1 MKVSLRHEDSIA
13 ILEVTGEVDAH
24 NFQVLKAGLTKL
36 LRAGKNRIILSL
48 QDANE
53 LESDV
58 LRELA
63 IIDVFAREL
72 SGKIVLAAE
81 SEELREGV
89 KIFAKPPV
97 IPIVSSIPIAL
108 DYFKKSEPKEEAE
121 EADPEAL
128 KASLQAKDREI
139 EALNA
144 RLAQLDPKETNELR
158 AQNAALRSKVSQLE
172 GQVEDLMKEKRV
184 PADAEGFLEKISA
197 LEDSL
202 KRMQGKA

>member
-13 ILEVTGEVDAH
+13 ILEVTGEVDQH

-36 LRAGKNRIILSL
+36 LRDGKNRIILSL
-48 QDANE
+48 SDANE

-63 IIDVFAREL
+63 ILDVFAREL
-72 SGKIVLAAE
+72 SGKIVLSAE
-81 SEELREGV
+81 NEELREGV

-97 IPIVSSIPIAL
+97 IPILSSVALAL
-108 DYFKKSEPKEEAE
+108 DYFKKSEPQAEE
-121 EADPEAL
+121 EADPDAL
-128 KASLQAKDREI
+128 KAALQVKDREI
-139 EALNA
+139 DALKA

-158 AQNAALRSKVSQLE
+158 ALNASLKSKVSQLE

-184 PADAEGFLEKISA
+184 PVDAEGFLEKITA

>member
-13 ILEVTGEVDAH
+13 ILEVAGEVDAH
-24 NFQVLKAGLTKL
+24 SFQVLKAGLTKL
-36 LRAGKNRIILSL
+36 LRDGKNRIILSL
-48 QDANE
+48 KDANE

-72 SGKIVLAAE
+72 SGKIVLSAE
-81 SEELREGV
+81 NEDLREGV

-97 IPIVSSIPIAL
+97 IPILSSVALAL
-108 DYFKKSEPKEEAE
+108 DYFKKSEPQSEE
-121 EADPEAL
+121 EADPDAL
-128 KASLQAKDREI
+128 KAAVQVKDREI
-139 EALNA
+139 EALKA

-158 AQNAALRSKVSQLE
+158 ALNASLKSKVSQLE
-172 GQVEDLMKEKRV
+172 GQVEDLMKEKRTCT
-184 PADAEGFLEKISA
+184 DAEGFLEKINA

>member
-1 MKVSLRHEDSIA
+1 MKLSLRQEDSVA
-13 ILEVTGEVDAH
+13 ILEVSGEVDTH
-24 NFQVLKAGLTKL
+24 NFQVLKAGLTKI
-36 LRAGKNRIILSL
+36 LRDGKNRIVLSL
-48 QDANE
+48 SDANE

-63 IIDVFAREL
+63 ILDVFAREL

-97 IPIVSSIPIAL
+97 IPILSSVALAL
-108 DYFKKSEPKEEAE
+108 DYFKKSEPKEEE

-128 KASLQAKDREI
+128 KVAVEAKDREI
-139 EALNA
+139 EALKA
-144 RLAQLDPKETNELR
+144 RLAQLDPKVTNELR
-158 AQNAALRSKVSQLE
+158 ALNAALKSKVNLLE
-172 GQVEDLMKEKRV
+172 AQVEELMKEKRTPV
-184 PADAEGFLEKISA
+184 DAEGFLEKITA
-197 LEDSL
+197 LEESL

>member
-1 MKVSLRHEDSIA
+1 MKISLRQEDSIA
-13 ILEVTGEVDAH
+13 ILEASGDVDAH
-24 NFQVLKAGLTKL
+24 GFQVLKAGLTKL
-36 LRAGKNRIILSL
+36 LRDGKNRIVLSL
-48 QDANE
+48 KDASE

-63 IIDVFAREL
+63 ILDVFAREL

-81 SEELREGV
+81 SQELREGV

-97 IPIVSSIPIAL
+97 IPILSSVAIAL
-108 DYFKKSEPKEEAE
+108 DYFKKSEPKEEE

-128 KASLQAKDREI
+128 KVAVEAKDREI
-139 EALNA
+139 DALKA

-158 AQNAALRSKVSQLE
+158 ALNAALKSKVSLLE
-172 GQVEDLMKEKRV
+172 AQVEDLMREKRTPV
-184 PADAEGFLEKISA
+184 DAEGFLEKITA
-197 LEDSL
+197 LEESL